1 MANKNSMWGTVRVAL
16 ILCVVCSVF
25 VSAAAVLLRPEQQ
38 ANKLNDRKKNI
49 LAAAGL
55 LQPDVDIDTQFA
67 RIDTRLVELDTGKFS
82 QTFDVATYD
91 QRKASKN
98 PKLATEL
105 SDEEDKASIKRREDY
120 ALVYIVSDGD
130 AVDKVILPIKGYG
143 LWSTLYGF
151 VALDKDF
158 NTVVGVGF
166 YEHAETPG
174 LGGEIDN
181 PLWKAK
187 WVGKKVYSEEG
198 DTALSVIKGEVDTS
212 RPQAVYQ
219 IDGLSGATLTSRGV
233 HNLIQF
239 WMGDKGFALF
249 LANLRAGEA

>member
-1 MANKNSMWGTVRVAL
+1 MANKDSMWGTVRVAL

-25 VSAAAVLLRPEQQ
+25 VSAAAVLLRPEQL

-55 LQPDVDIDTQFA
+55 LQPNVDIDTQFA
-67 RIDTRLVELDTGKFS
+67 RIDTRLVDLNTGKFT
-82 QTFDVATYD
+82 QAFDVASFD

-98 PKLATEL
+98 PALATAL
-105 SDEEDKASIKRREDY
+105 SAEEDKAGIKRREDY
-120 ALVYIVSDGD
+120 ALVYIVNDGD

-151 VALDKDF
+151 IALDKDI

-198 DTALSVIKGEVDTS
+198 DTALSVIKGEVDRS

-239 WMGDKGFALF
+239 WMGDKGFAQF

>member
-1 MANKNSMWGTVRVAL
+1 MANKDSMWGTVRVAL

-25 VSAAAVLLRPEQQ
+25 VSSAAVLLRPEQQ
-38 ANKLNDRKKNI
+38 ANKLLDRKKNI

-55 LQPDVDIDTQFA
+55 LQPNVNIETQFA
-67 RIDTRLVELDTGKFS
+67 KIDTRLVELDTGKFS
-82 QTFDVATYD
+82 QTFDTANYD

-98 PKLATEL
+98 PEL
-105 SDEEDKASIKRREDY
+105 SSELSNDEDIANIHRREKY
-120 ALVYIVSDGD
+120 ALVYIVSNGE
-130 AVDKVILPIKGYG
+130 AIDKVILPIKGYG

-151 VALDKDF
+151 IALEKDF
-158 NTVVGVGF
+158 NTVAGVGF

-174 LGGEIDN
+174 LGGEVDN

-187 WVGKKVYSEEG
+187 WIGKQVYGEDG
-198 DTALSVIKGEVDTS
+198 NTALSVIKGEVDPA

-239 WMGDKGFALF
+239 WMGEKGFALF